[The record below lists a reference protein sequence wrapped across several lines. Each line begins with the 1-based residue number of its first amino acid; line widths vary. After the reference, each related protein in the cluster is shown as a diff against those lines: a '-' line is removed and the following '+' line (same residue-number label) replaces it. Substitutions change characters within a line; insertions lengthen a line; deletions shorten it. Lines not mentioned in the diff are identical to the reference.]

1 MGKRRAASVLFK
13 PEEFRDTKYDDA
25 ATKAAFANQFAAFV
39 EKGFPNHLF
48 TRTFYERLMSMF
60 GHIAHYNQGGFWDH
74 WFDTL
79 ADRKRFVEVC
89 LLWTP
94 CGDPQH
100 CYSDVEGALQR
111 WMRRER
117 VLETLTEQL
126 NASVEAA
133 ERAQLAMLRLKY
145 PDR

>member
-1 MGKRRAASVLFK
+1 MSKKRAASVLFK

-48 TRTFYERLMSMF
+48 TRTFYERLSNTF
-60 GHIAHYNQGGFWDH
+60 GHIAHYNMGGFWAEF
-74 WFDTL
+74 FDTL
-79 ADRKRFVEVC
+79 GDRKRFVEVC
-89 LLWTP
+89 LLWIP
-94 CGDPQH
+94 AGDPKY